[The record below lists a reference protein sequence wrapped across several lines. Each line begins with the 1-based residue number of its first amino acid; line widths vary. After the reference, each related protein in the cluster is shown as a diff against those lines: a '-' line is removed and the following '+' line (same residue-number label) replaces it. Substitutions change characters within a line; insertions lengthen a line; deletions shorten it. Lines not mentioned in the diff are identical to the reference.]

1 MNKINVVKRI
11 ENWWSA
17 NSVSKYSQLSVSRST
32 NNEITLRFGYWLP
45 INLFDLKKVIG
56 NDYSVSG
63 HDISDGDKNEAVFY
77 KVKKL

>member
-1 MNKINVVKRI
+1 M
-11 ENWWSA
+11 
-17 NSVSKYSQLSVSRST
+17 SK
-32 NNEITLRFGYWLP
+32 NNDITLRFGYWLP

>member
-1 MNKINVVKRI
+1 MNKMNVVERI

-17 NSVSKYSQLSVSRST
+17 SGMSKYDQLSVSRST
-32 NNEITLRFGYWLP
+32 NSDITLRFGYWLP
-45 INLFDLKKVIG
+45 IDMFELKKVVG

-63 HDISDGDKNEAVFY
+63 HDISDGEKNEAVFY

>member
-17 NSVSKYSQLSVSRST
+17 NSVSKYSQLSVSMST

-45 INLFDLKKVIG
+45 INLFDLKV
-56 NDYSVSG
+56 
-63 HDISDGDKNEAVFY
+63 
-77 KVKKL
+77 L